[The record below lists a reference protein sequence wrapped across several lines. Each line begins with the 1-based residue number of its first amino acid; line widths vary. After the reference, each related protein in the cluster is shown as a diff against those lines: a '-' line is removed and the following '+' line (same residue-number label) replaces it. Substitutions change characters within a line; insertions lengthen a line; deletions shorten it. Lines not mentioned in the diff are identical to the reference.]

1 VMYAGRKVEEAS
13 VEALF
18 AEPLHPYML
27 GLLASIPRGALL
39 HGEAGPDQR
48 LAEIPGIVP
57 PLDALPVGCHFAPR
71 CPRADALCE
80 AQYPPFEE
88 KRPAHFAACWHTD

>member
-1 VMYAGRKVEEAS
+1 AT
-13 VEALF
+13 
-18 AEPLHPYML
+18 
-27 GLLASIPRGALL
+27 
-39 HGEAGPDQR
+39 PDDR

-88 KRPAHFAACWHTD
+88 KCPGHFAACWHTDIDRAEGRHGGD